1 MMKVLMQIRSNAFT
15 CSGGDT
21 VQMQKTKDA
30 LQAMG
35 YDVDLSLELR
45 PDLSRYD
52 VVHLF
57 NITRVQE
64 TFIQIQNA
72 VEQKKP
78 VVLSTI
84 YWPFDDFE
92 KKANIGIRSVLGKV
106 FSADKMASLKA
117 IAKYLLLNERDEG
130 TKYLMR
136 HKYSE
141 MQQYILRNAN
151 IFLPNAMGEMEQ
163 IKTHLHF
170 EAEADNIVVVPNAID
185 LEAAT
190 KALNTKSDR
199 FDKYKGWLICV
210 GRIDTR
216 KNQLKLIEA
225 IEGSDYKL
233 LLVGKCS
240 PGQKNYFK
248 KVMKRI
254 KGNSNIEYIEQI
266 PNEDLYQLYKVCKVS
281 VLPSWFET
289 PGLVSLEA
297 AVMGCNI
304 VVSDKGTTKDY
315 FEKYAYYC
323 DVMDSSSIRKQ
334 IDLAYNADF
343 DENFREKIIND
354 YTWERAAEMTLVG
367 YKKALGK

>member
-35 YDVDLSLELR
+35 CDVDLSLELR

-106 FSADKMASLKA
+106 FSADKIASLKA

-130 TKYLMR
+130 TKC
-136 HKYSE
+136 KQS
-141 MQQYILRNAN
+141 
-151 IFLPNAMGEMEQ
+151 
-163 IKTHLHF
+163 
-170 EAEADNIVVVPNAID
+170 
-185 LEAAT
+185 
-190 KALNTKSDR
+190 
-199 FDKYKGWLICV
+199 
-210 GRIDTR
+210 
-216 KNQLKLIEA
+216 
-225 IEGSDYKL
+225 KL
-233 LLVGKCS
+233 L
-240 PGQKNYFK
+240 Q
-248 KVMKRI
+248 
-254 KGNSNIEYIEQI
+254 
-266 PNEDLYQLYKVCKVS
+266 
-281 VLPSWFET
+281 
-289 PGLVSLEA
+289 
-297 AVMGCNI
+297 
-304 VVSDKGTTKDY
+304 
-315 FEKYAYYC
+315 YY
-323 DVMDSSSIRKQ
+323 
-334 IDLAYNADF
+334 
-343 DENFREKIIND
+343 
-354 YTWERAAEMTLVG
+354 
-367 YKKALGK
+367 